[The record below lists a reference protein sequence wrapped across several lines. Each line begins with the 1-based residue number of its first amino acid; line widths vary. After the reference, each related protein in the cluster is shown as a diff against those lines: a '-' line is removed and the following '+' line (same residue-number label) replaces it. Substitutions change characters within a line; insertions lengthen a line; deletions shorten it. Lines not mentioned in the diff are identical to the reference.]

1 MRLTALKSANHSRE
15 PFSCIS
21 LRMRMYLCKRSPQL
35 IIKYIWILYFFPA
48 QVFVVATTAHAKA
61 AMVSLTVA
69 KRMTPVTCAEGMVH
83 RVLPYP
89 RWSPPCF
96 PRHPARHPELL
107 TCMEQAWMVMILNVS
122 LLELKAKVGES
133 CPSYSFHMFL

>member
-1 MRLTALKSANHSRE
+1 M
-15 PFSCIS
+15 
-21 LRMRMYLCKRSPQL
+21 
-35 IIKYIWILYFFPA
+35 
-48 QVFVVATTAHAKA
+48 ATTARAKA
-61 AMVSLTVA
+61 AMAFLTVA

-96 PRHPARHPELL
+96 PRHPARHPELS
-107 TCMEQAWMVMILNVS
+107 TCLELAWMAMILNVF

-133 CPSYSFHMFL
+133 YPSYSHRMFL